1 MRWGWL
7 GGVCLWKAPAWR
19 TSSLA
24 HAFARAPKSKAGF
37 AACLNQSGRK
47 PTFSLLVGLFV
58 ASNSGERGIYGLR
71 IVKPHVKSALPISV

>member
-1 MRWGWL
+1 MRWGGWAVCVC
-7 GGVCLWKAPAWR
+7 GGALAWH
-19 TSSLA
+19 TNSLT
-24 HAFARAPKSKAGF
+24 HAFARAPKSKVGF